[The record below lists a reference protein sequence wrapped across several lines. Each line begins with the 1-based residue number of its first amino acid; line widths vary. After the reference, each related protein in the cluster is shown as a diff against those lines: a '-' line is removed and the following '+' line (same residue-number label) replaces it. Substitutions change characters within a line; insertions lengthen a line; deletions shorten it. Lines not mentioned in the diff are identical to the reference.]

1 MNFFGIGG
9 PELLLIMAVGLFV
22 LGPKRLIEG
31 IREGKRMYTELKRQ
45 RDQLQALV
53 EQALELEELKKD
65 LKIDKLAEGA
75 KEIEKNLSLDQMVD
89 TESPGRP
96 RSVRYQRRTP
106 PQPSDDP
113 AASVPEIDLGT
124 RDSKSPNP
132 DSSTG
137 EARA

>member
-1 MNFFGIGG
+1 MNILGIGG

-53 EQALELEELKKD
+53 EQAIELEELKKD
-65 LKIDKLAEGA
+65 LEIDKLAEGA

-89 TESPGRP
+89 VESPAKS

-106 PQPSDDP
+106 PRPTGDAGTSGPD
-113 AASVPEIDLGT
+113 IDL
-124 RDSKSPNP
+124 DAKDLSSPKP
-132 DSSTG
+132 DGSTG